1 MRLRFVA
8 LGVAAMLAGCGAP
21 SPEEVRREA
30 AQLRR
35 TWGRHHADYLRSVEG
50 ANRLVPETL
59 AWLDGPA
66 RHAPRAEASAGAQ
79 RIAERWARVYFGPRY
94 MHEQLRFEKYASMEA
109 HQAQGRLLDH
119 LKRTYFELH
128 DYQRYAQ
135 YAGETSMHGAPPGTL
150 PPRLQ
155 EFRNRLAARAAAVD
169 EITPV
174 LESLP
179 R

>member
-1 MRLRFVA
+1 MTKQWALLPALLFV
-8 LGVAAMLAGCGAP
+8 LAGCSP
-21 SPEEVRREA
+21 SPEEVRQEA
-30 AQLRR
+30 AKLRR
-35 TWGRHHADYLRSVEG
+35 SVEKHHGDYLRSVEN

-66 RHAPRAEASAGAQ
+66 RDATRAQAASEAH
-79 RIAERWARVYFGPRY
+79 RIAERWARVYFGPRWI
-94 MHEQLRFEKYASMEA
+94 HQQLRFDKYSSMEV
-109 HQAQGRLLDH
+109 HQAHGQLLDY

-135 YAGETSMHGAPPGTL
+135 HAAESGMHGAPRGTL
-150 PPRLQ
+150 PPQLQ
-155 EFRNRLAARAAAVD
+155 EFRKRLAARPAAVD

-174 LESLP
+174 LEALP